1 MKGRR
6 ILSCLSQKNH
16 IVLLLFYYIQ
26 NSVASH
32 RDAEMMIFL
41 LSIVT
46 ELENDM
52 DIINLFNTP

>member
-6 ILSCLSQKNH
+6 ILPCLSQKNH

-32 RDAEMMIFL
+32 RDAEMMVRL
-41 LSIVT
+41 LFIVV
-46 ELENDM
+46 ELEDDM
-52 DIINLFNTP
+52 DIIYLA